1 MKMQGFKYALWA
13 INFVIVV
20 GIGLSMTLLVLA
32 RDTGIPNV
40 GKELDEKAARIMA
53 SKTTQADGGVTARD
67 IDVIWTAP
75 VRKQPDVVAPPVE
88 ADTGPGTGPASVT
101 PLDRY
106 IVISGTLGD
115 AIVVTYVDPKVP
127 SPKTPLTMS
136 PKDPMP
142 KQLVVE
148 RGKPLPDIK
157 PEAIPIRFQWT
168 PFPGGVVFTYDGKEV
183 TIPIL
188 RTPDSPGT
196 AAAAG
201 GPGGRGPFG
210 GPAGQ
215 VRGGNRVP
223 GGGAAGEAGEGETA
237 TGEPGAEGTGEA
249 LTEAREVRP
258 GNWELPAS
266 EKEYITNNARE
277 ILDSVGVE
285 DYSEG
290 AIQGLKISS
299 LPGDSYPAKYGFQEG
314 DIVKSVNGQPISSQS
329 DLINYSK
336 KMGDKLTVVRVEYY
350 RQGKLSSSVFRVK

>member
-40 GKELDEKAARIMA
+40 AKELDEKAAKIA
-53 SKTTQADGGVTARD
+53 ATKTTQADGGVTARD
-67 IDVIWTAP
+67 IDVLWNVPI
-75 VRKQPDVVAPPVE
+75 RKQPEVVAPPPDVE
-88 ADTGPGTGPASVT
+88 TGPGTGPASVT

-115 AIVVTYVDPKVP
+115 AIVVTYVDPKIP
-127 SPKTPLTMS
+127 SPKTPLTMG

-157 PEAIPIRFQWT
+157 PEAIPVRFQWS
-168 PFPGGVVFTYDGKEV
+168 PFPGAVVFTYDGKEV
-183 TIPIL
+183 VLPIL
-188 RTPDSPGT
+188 RTPDAPGT
-196 AAAAG
+196 PAAG
-201 GPGGRGPFG
+201 AGRPGAPFG

-215 VRGGNRVP
+215 VRGGGRVP
-223 GGGAAGEAGEGETA
+223 GGGAAGEGAEGETA
-237 TGEPGAEGTGEA
+237 AGEPGAEAGGEP
-249 LTEAREVRP
+249 LTEPREVRP

-266 EKEYITNNARE
+266 EKDYITANARD

-290 AIQGLKISS
+290 SIQGLKISS
-299 LPGDSYPAKYGFQEG
+299 LPGDAYPAKYGFQEG

-336 KMGDKLTVVRVEYY
+336 KMGDRLTVVRVEYY